1 MDLKENAK
9 KVKIGLLAAALML
22 CAGVLPALPGAFWIL
37 LSWTVCGASI
47 YGAANF
53 KNDERVRKH
62 FIPLLAIAVLFN
74 PFVPVLLPHLT
85 WLILYLA
92 TAVYFLALSKKF

>member
-22 CAGVLPALPGAFWIL
+22 CVGVFPTLPDVFWIL
-37 LSWTVCGASI
+37 LHWTVCGASI
-47 YGAANF
+47 YGAVNF
-53 KNDERVRKH
+53 KNDERMRKH
-62 FIPLLAIAVLFN
+62 FIFLLAVAALFN
-74 PFVPVLLPHLT
+74 PFIPVLLPRLT

-92 TAVYFLALSKKF
+92 IALYFLTISKKF